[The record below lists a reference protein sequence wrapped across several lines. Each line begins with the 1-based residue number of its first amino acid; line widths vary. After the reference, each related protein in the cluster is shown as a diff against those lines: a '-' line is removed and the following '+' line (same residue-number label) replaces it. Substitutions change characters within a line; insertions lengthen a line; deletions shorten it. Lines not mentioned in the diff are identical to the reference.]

1 MVSNLARCGLPAVR
15 TCTAPRTLIPA
26 PCSWVSSGYS
36 WARQGPPVS
45 AGPTW
50 KALGDAAMIE
60 KFPPPRV
67 TIRRY
72 AASRVCDVVVVVRG
86 QEMVIRCPS
95 YSHGLKWA
103 RLERKSYKIP
113 EPITDFPDDEEPGD
127 VPLFCAQIEIETAPD
142 LPDDYNRQL
151 PTAYRLTAH
160 RQGFAKIYVEG
171 LQWSRCISPNVRS
184 LSPHAALI
192 CFNIGL

>member
-1 MVSNLARCGLPAVR
+1 MTSQDVPA
-15 TCTAPRTLIPA
+15 
-26 PCSWVSSGYS
+26 
-36 WARQGPPVS
+36 Q
-45 AGPTW
+45 
-50 KALGDAAMIE
+50 
-60 KFPPPRV
+60 V

-72 AASRVCDVVVVVRG
+72 PDSPICDVVVVVRG

-160 RQGFAKIYVEG
+160 RQGFAKIYVERG
-171 LQWSRCISPNVRS
+171 
-184 LSPHAALI
+184 
-192 CFNIGL
+192 FNGVGASHPKFAHYRLTLP